1 VIKALRVSDVAI
13 VALALIPSVL
23 LFDLFPGPASMLTL
37 IVGGAA
43 WLQLRRT
50 HQVGRMHLD
59 VFVGMFLALVVIIGL
74 VLVHN

>member
-1 VIKALRVSDVAI
+1 
-13 VALALIPSVL
+13 
-23 LFDLFPGPASMLTL
+23 MLTL